1 MDDAAEGSVNW
12 YASKRAIVAR
22 LDGIVER
29 LATAGVAPDTVTLAA
44 LPVAV
49 AGGICIA
56 ISPLAPIALVLV
68 PVAAGLRLFLNLI
81 DGALARATGRG
92 HPRGEVLNEV
102 GDRLADIALI
112 APVAFVPG
120 AQRETVLLGLCG
132 AVLGSF
138 VGLASRAAGGPRL
151 LGGILSKPGR
161 MALLAAFAIAVLVIG
176 PGAWTPFGPLLL
188 IGTSLTALERLGAAL
203 RALP

>member
-81 DGALARATGRG
+81 DGALAARPA
-92 HPRGEVLNEV
+92 
-102 GDRLADIALI
+102 
-112 APVAFVPG
+112 VAIPG
-120 AQRETVLLGLCG
+120 VSCSTR
-132 AVLGSF
+132 S
-138 VGLASRAAGGPRL
+138 
-151 LGGILSKPGR
+151 
-161 MALLAAFAIAVLVIG
+161 AIGWPIS
-176 PGAWTPFGPLLL
+176 P
-188 IGTSLTALERLGAAL
+188 
-203 RALP
+203 

>member
-1 MDDAAEGSVNW
+1 MNW

-22 LDGIVER
+22 LDGVVER
-29 LATAGVAPDTVTLAA
+29 LAAAGVAPDTVTLAA

-56 ISPLAPIALVLV
+56 VSPEVPIALVLV
-68 PVAAGLRLFLNLI
+68 PAAAGVRLFLNLI

-92 HPRGEVLNEV
+92 HPRGELLNEV

-120 AQRETVLLGLCG
+120 AHGETILLGLCG
-132 AVLGSF
+132 ALVASF
-138 VGLASRAAGGPRL
+138 IGLASRAAGGQRL
-151 LGGILSKPGR
+151 YGGILSKPGR
-161 MALLAAFAIAVLVIG
+161 MALLAVFAIAVLIAG
-176 PGAWTPFGPLLL
+176 PGAWAPFGPLLL
-188 IGTSLTALERLGAAL
+188 LGTSLTALERLVTAL